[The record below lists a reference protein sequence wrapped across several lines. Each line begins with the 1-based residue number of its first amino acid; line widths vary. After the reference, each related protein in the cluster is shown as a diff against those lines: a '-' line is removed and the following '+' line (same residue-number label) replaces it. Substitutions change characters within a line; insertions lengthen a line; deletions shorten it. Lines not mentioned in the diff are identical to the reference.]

1 MSFHVRRKDKNINDE
16 RLLRK
21 ILKTSKHVT
30 IALSMNNQPYL
41 VSLTHG
47 YDEERNCLYF
57 HCAKEGKKLDY
68 LKSNKN
74 VWGQALLDF
83 GYSESESECTYL
95 YASVHFSGQVT
106 LVESLEEKYQG
117 IKFLMDRLDRNPNNR
132 TAKVNPDRLKET
144 VIGRIDIEHMSGK
157 KSKEVT
163 V

>member
-1 MSFHVRRKDKNINDE
+1 MSFHVRRKDKNIADE
-16 RLLRK
+16 RILRK
-21 ILKTSKHVT
+21 ILKTSKHIT
-30 IALSMNNQPYL
+30 IALSMNDQPYL

-68 LKSNKN
+68 LKRNKN
-74 VWGQALLDF
+74 IWGQALLDF
-83 GYSESESECTYL
+83 GYSENESECTYL
-95 YASVHFSGQVT
+95 YASVHFSGRVT

-117 IKFLMDRLDRNPNNR
+117 IKFLMNRLDRGLGER
-132 TAKVNPDRLKET
+132 TAKVDPKRLSDT
-144 VIGRIDIEHMSGK
+144 VIGRIDIEHMTGK